1 RGIRRWVMEGPPSR
15 AHVPRGVAARQ
26 ERRASGSVPVFY
38 RALTRETP
46 IVLRSGGD
54 KRSSA
59 GRNGGAA
66 GGAVAPAGGP
76 DGRRRRV
83 AHPFSRPRARP
94 TAGAPAP
101 AAGRL
106 RRGEPC
112 ALPPRCGRVLP
123 GRRDAA
129 PHL

>member
-1 RGIRRWVMEGPPSR
+1 MEGPPSR

-26 ERRASGSVPVFY
+26 EPWASGRVPVFY
-38 RALTRETP
+38 RPLTHATRV
-46 IVLRSGGD
+46 VLRSGGD
-54 KRSSA
+54 NRSSA

-66 GGAVAPAGGP
+66 GGAVALAGGP
-76 DGRRRRV
+76 DGRRRRA

-106 RRGEPC
+106 RRGE
-112 ALPPRCGRVLP
+112 
-123 GRRDAA
+123 
-129 PHL
+129 